1 MKKIQTKHLKKLK
14 FDINKLIRIYFAEIG
29 FYINKRLLSETNIL
43 LSQDLY
49 LILKN
54 LDLFEF
60 YLDDKGYFKRE
71 EIRFWDSF

>member
-1 MKKIQTKHLKKLK
+1 MKKIQTKHLNKLK

-60 YLDDKGYFKRE
+60 YLDDKGYSKRE
-71 EIRFWDSF
+71 